1 MSNFYKNMKF
11 PNLEKGKLLTLDEE
25 GVLIASDTNTAEV
38 IDETKL
44 ATELNPLNDRVTALE
59 TSMGDVQSRLEN
71 INGETV

>member
-11 PNLEKGKLLTLDEE
+11 PNLEKGKLLTLNEE
-25 GVLIASDTNTAEV
+25 GILIASDTNTAEV
-38 IDETKL
+38 INETKL

-59 TSMGDVQSRLEN
+59 TSMGNVQSRLEN

>member
-1 MSNFYKNMKF
+1 MSDFYKDMRF
-11 PNLEKGKLLTLDEE
+11 PKLEKGKILTLNEE
-25 GVLIASDTNTAEV
+25 GILIASDTNTAEI

-44 ATELNPLNDRVTALE
+44 ATKLNPLDDRVTALE

>member
-11 PNLEKGKLLTLDEE
+11 PNLEKGKLLTLNEE
-25 GVLIASDTNTAEV
+25 GVLIASDTNTTEV

-59 TSMGDVQSRLEN
+59 TSVGDVQSRLEN

>member
-1 MSNFYKNMKF
+1 MKINKYKLNEIESM
-11 PNLEKGKLLTLDEE
+11 
-25 GVLIASDTNTAEV
+25 I

-44 ATELNPLNDRVTALE
+44 ATKLNPLNDRVTALE

>member
-11 PNLEKGKLLTLDEE
+11 PNLEKGKLLTLHVE

>member
-25 GVLIASDTNTAEV
+25 GVLIASDTNTTEV

>member
-11 PNLEKGKLLTLDEE
+11 PNLEKGKLLTLNEE
-25 GVLIASDTNTAEV
+25 GILIASDTNTAEV
-38 IDETKL
+38 IDEAKL

-59 TSMGDVQSRLEN
+59 TSMGNVQSRLEN

>member
-11 PNLEKGKLLTLDEE
+11 PNLEKGKLLTLNEE
-25 GVLIASDTNTAEV
+25 GVLIASDTNTTEV

-59 TSMGDVQSRLEN
+59 TSMGNVQSRLEN

>member
-25 GVLIASDTNTAEV
+25 GVLIASDTNIAEI

>member
-1 MSNFYKNMKF
+1 MKF
-11 PNLEKGKLLTLDEE
+11 PNLEKGKLLTLNEE
-25 GVLIASDTNTAEV
+25 GILIASDTNTVEV

-59 TSMGDVQSRLEN
+59 TSMGDVQYRLEN

>member
-11 PNLEKGKLLTLDEE
+11 PNLEKGKLLTLNEE
-25 GVLIASDTNTAEV
+25 GILIASDTNTTEV

-44 ATELNPLNDRVTALE
+44 AAELNPLNDRVTALE